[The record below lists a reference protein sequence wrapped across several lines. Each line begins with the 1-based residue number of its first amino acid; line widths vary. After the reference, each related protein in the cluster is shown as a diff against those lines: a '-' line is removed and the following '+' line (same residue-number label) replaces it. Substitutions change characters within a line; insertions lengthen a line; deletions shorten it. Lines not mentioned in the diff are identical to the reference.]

1 MNEVRY
7 IIKTLRWNNRVMD
20 VQTNKT
26 WYINKDK
33 AIEVCKKLNER
44 TRSGGLYKVFKANIT
59 YEELKDE
66 SN

>member
-1 MNEVRY
+1 
-7 IIKTLRWNNRVMD
+7 MD

-33 AIEVCKKLNER
+33 AIEICKKLNER

>member
-1 MNEVRY
+1 
-7 IIKTLRWNNRVMD
+7 MD

-26 WYINKDK
+26 WYISKDK
-33 AIEVCKKLNER
+33 AIEACRQLNER

-59 YEELKDE
+59 YEELENE